1 MIIAYVF
8 ITTAPGKEKKVLG
21 LVGSGKSVS
30 EAYRLYGEYDIIV
43 KIEVEELAEVDKF
56 VISKIRSLPEVKQT
70 STMIAM

>member
-8 ITTAPGKEKKVLG
+8 ITTAPGKEKKVLE
-21 LVGSGKSVS
+21 LVGSGMNVS

-56 VISKIRSLPEVKQT
+56 ILSKIRSLPEVKQT